1 MIHHLIDFGTK
12 QRIRAM
18 SYDKIIQ
25 NSPIQNIN
33 KPITIFRGKCS
44 KFMIVIILVFLS
56 TSITYGQPKTALSL
70 DEAYGLIEQA
80 YPDLKNSEVLNQMYQ
95 RELERLDKGR
105 LPELFVKADSKLQS
119 ENLKIVS
126 EPGAPSPLTFELPLF
141 SVKALVEAKY
151 DILDGGI
158 NDAQQALKAVQ
169 LKADMQNV
177 EVQRFSLHEHI
188 NHLFVNI
195 LLLREQSTLYDYSL
209 DELTARKRLI
219 EAGVE
224 YGTILPSELTHIT
237 VSELQLKAQRRD
249 AMTRVSGMIRTLS
262 KLLGVDLSED
272 IVLELPELS
281 DAEMIPELQRPEL
294 ELFDLQ
300 RKAVLA
306 QSDLIDVSRRPHLS
320 AFAQAGVGYPNPV
333 NFFDTEVAPFGIIGV
348 SFAWRI
354 TDWKKQDLDRDLL
367 TLRAQQIT
375 YAKETFEFNLS
386 TQEENYLSEINRIRD
401 LADVDQEIAR
411 LEAEILLQLAAQLE
425 EGVITSADYISQVN
439 AELRARQSL
448 LIHET
453 ELLKTQLDFWNSRGG
468 L

>member
-1 MIHHLIDFGTK
+1 
-12 QRIRAM
+12 
-18 SYDKIIQ
+18 
-25 NSPIQNIN
+25 
-33 KPITIFRGKCS
+33 
-44 KFMIVIILVFLS
+44 
-56 TSITYGQPKTALSL
+56 
-70 DEAYGLIEQA
+70 
-80 YPDLKNSEVLNQMYQ
+80 MYQ
-95 RELERLDKGR
+95 KEMEDLEKGR
-105 LPELFVKADSKLQS
+105 LPELYVKADSKFQS
-119 ENLKIVS
+119 ENLKIIP
-126 EPGAPSPLTFELPLF
+126 EPGAPSAVAFELPLF
-141 SVKALVEAKY
+141 SIKALVEAKY
-151 DILDGGI
+151 DILDGGL
-158 NDAQQALKAVQ
+158 NEAQQALKAVQ

-177 EVQRFSLHEHI
+177 EVQRYSLHEHI

-195 LLLREQSTLYDYSL
+195 ILLREQSTLYDYSL
-209 DELTARKRLI
+209 DELAARKSLV

-237 VSELQLKAQRRD
+237 VSELQLKALRKD

-262 KLLGVDLSED
+262 RLLGVELAED

-300 RKAVLA
+300 REAVLA
-306 QSDLIDVSRRPHLS
+306 QSDMIDVTRRPHLS

-333 NFFDTEVAPFGIIGV
+333 NFFDTEVAPFGLIGV
-348 SFAWRI
+348 NFAWKI

-375 YAKETFEFNLS
+375 YEKETFEFNLS

-401 LADVDQEIAR
+401 LAGTDEQIAL
-411 LEAEILLQLAAQLE
+411 LEAEILIQLAAQLE
-425 EGVITSADYISQVN
+425 EGVITSAEYISQVN